1 MKAKSFVFRGSACLI
16 LAMLAVPLA
25 AQSRGL
31 GLIRAGDM
39 KAHLEFLAARE
50 FEGRNTPS
58 TALNIAS
65 RYIALAAQRAG
76 LKPLLPDGRFFQY
89 VPVEVTTISPA
100 KSRLRV
106 LSAGGE
112 QVLHFPEAFGASP
125 RGISEGSAGG
135 GLVFLG
141 AVPSLPAADL
151 EKALDGLG
159 VDFRGK
165 IAVVLTLPP
174 PPSAKPGLGTATVL
188 TRFLRGRG
196 VVGLISVL
204 APEREKSL
212 AEKGLWFDV
221 QERLRFPDVETG
233 IPGAAQPPPQAPGAQ
248 AALPLAPFYQV
259 DVRHDAAAAILGIS
273 RAELNAQ
280 FAAAGKSQAF
290 AAKEMTGRAVEI
302 ALYTETRKTATPN
315 VVGWVEGRDP
325 KLKSEYVVIGSHHD
339 HNPIR
344 EGRIFPGADDDG
356 SGAVAMLEL
365 VEAVVAERP
374 KRSVVFVWHTAEEKG
389 LIGAYYFVQHSPVP
403 VEKISA
409 NLNLDMIS
417 RNDPNMI
424 YLIGSN
430 KLSSELDR
438 SFHEMNARSA
448 KFKLDYTY
456 ENPAHPDRFFF
467 RSDQYPYI
475 RYGIPGVWVFC
486 GTTPDYHQ
494 ETDTVERADF
504 AKAEKATRMT
514 YLVALDIGNKPALL
528 KLDLHPEVTTRGAHN
543 MKVNWQRPSPP
554 AEKR

>member
-1 MKAKSFVFRGSACLI
+1 MKTKASASFLVVLSALTV
-16 LAMLAVPLA
+16 LAVPLA
-25 AQSRGL
+25 SQSRGL

-39 KAHLEFLAARE
+39 RAHLEFLAARE

-65 RYIALAAQRAG
+65 RYIALMAQRAG
-76 LKPLLPDGRFFQY
+76 LRPLLPDGSYFQN

-112 QVLHFPEAFGASP
+112 RIYHFPEAFGASP
-125 RGISEGSAGG
+125 RGMVEGSLGG
-135 GLVFLG
+135 GMVFVG
-141 AVPSLPAADL
+141 AIPALPAAEM
-151 EKALDGLG
+151 EKALDASG

-165 IAVVLTLPP
+165 IAVGLTLPP
-174 PPSAKPGLGTATVL
+174 PPSAKSGMGSTMVL
-188 TRFLRGRG
+188 TRALRSRG
-196 VVGLISVL
+196 ILGLISVIT
-204 APEREKSL
+204 PEREKNL
-212 AEKGLWFDV
+212 TEKGLWFDV

-233 IPGAAQPPPQAPGAQ
+233 IPGAAPAGPPAAGVQTAP
-248 AALPLAPFYQV
+248 PFTPFYQIE
-259 DVRHDAAAAILGIS
+259 VRHAAAAAILGIS
-273 RAELNAQ
+273 GEELNAR
-280 FAAAGKSQAF
+280 FAAAGKGQGAM
-290 AAKEMTGRAVEI
+290 AQDLAGRSVEI
-302 ALYTETRKTATPN
+302 ALYTDTRRTTTPN
-315 VVGWVEGRDP
+315 VVGWVEGSDP
-325 KLKSEYVVIGSHHD
+325 KLKGEYVVIGSHHD
-339 HNPIR
+339 HNAVR

-356 SGAVAMLEL
+356 SGTVAMLEL
-365 VEAVVAERP
+365 VEAVKAERP

-430 KLSSELDR
+430 KLSSELDK
-438 SFHEMNARSA
+438 SFHDMNARSA

-456 ENPAHPDRFFF
+456 ENPTHPDRFFF

-504 AKAEKATRMT
+504 AKAERATKLT
-514 YLVALDIGNKPALL
+514 YLVALDIGNKPSLL
-528 KLDLHPEVTTRGAHN
+528 ELDLNPEITTRGAHN
-543 MKVNWQRPSPP
+543 MKINWQRPAP